1 MGFRLKAFG
10 LHLLGSASLL
20 ALILGALYF
29 GWYRWPG
36 WYLTD
41 VSRVVMVLIGVDVVI
56 GPLLTFVIANQKKP
70 RRELKRDIG
79 MIVAAQLCALLY
91 GSVSLWNGRPLYY
104 AFSETVLQEVQA
116 YDIDSRE
123 ADIGRRQNPAL
134 APHWYSTPRWIWAP
148 LPEDADQRQKIMT
161 EAVMGGDDVISM
173 PKYFKPGENG
183 LPALRSQLKKV
194 DDVAYFEKSEKTNFK
209 ERMKAV
215 GIPTDELNA
224 IPLTGRGHPL
234 LAVVDPATATIRAIF
249 RVK

>member
-10 LHLLGSASLL
+10 LHLLGSASVL

-41 VSRVVMVLIGVDVVI
+41 VSRVVMVMIGVDVVI

-173 PKYFKPGENG
+173 PKYFKPWENG